1 MGHMLLGFL
10 QMCSMSTYDRDN
22 SAAALQGS
30 DMCRLLSVV
39 GTLLHGPC
47 TVSAGTTG

>member
-10 QMCSMSTYDRDN
+10 QMCSMSAYDRHN
-22 SAAALQGS
+22 SAAALQRS
-30 DMCRLLSVV
+30 DMCRLMSVV

-47 TVSAGTTG
+47 TVLAGTT